1 MRYCGV
7 ALWLYQSWAVRQLLP
22 HGKKAM
28 KCLCCSGC
36 CRSKP
41 RSRSRTTPSSGAS
54 TPRHENSETE
64 SEGED
69 GTHCQAESVA
79 FLVQGKPTPLSL
91 TACKDA
97 ARGDKVKLLSS
108 DAEISSAEDLR
119 HEDGNLYFNC
129 CSHHRALYE
138 GQAAK
143 RTCAVEHCDREVKVT
158 KGGLRLCKE
167 HSAKEERTRTPKGR
181 PAALTPTSRQPQIIV
196 DSQEPD
202 TEARFAPG
210 GKASA
215 ASSRNADSAALLG
228 RYLRGALE
236 GKTPRESLELCTTAN
251 CGPHETWEELKEQAT
266 QYVTKLP
273 KEYPP
278 VAKKAIIELITED
291 CPPAEPSTETE
302 DPVLGLQFRSVVPAA
317 ITPGF
322 SAPET
327 GLGTVKPETPA
338 ADVQNPQAFLRPKGS
353 RELPAGM
360 PSSNFNA
367 MPDSARIFAAASR
380 PRHIGAYSDA
390 EPPHL
395 DETSKALQTIA
406 KAMASK
412 DEAAGQDRGKLAA
425 IGKVEERMVYLVRGC
440 DAFSVSLGAATVG
453 KELFHALR
461 ATSTQGRPQLRAMQ
475 FPVNISNRIAYG
487 LAAMS
492 IGGKDVKS
500 LPEYCISA
508 ADFPLTGE
516 EEFDIWTGSSDLK
529 LEKRPKPPVT
539 LNGWYR
545 NALRQAWAIAC
556 VYGTEHYSS
565 FEQAATFLLKLGEE
579 HSYMWPAHAIF
590 SVWEELWSRYTE
602 EMRELDRNLR
612 RAMKEEAP
620 SFERMRFFAT
630 APGEDGEP
638 WLRLPRTFYLEDS
651 GEYFQTDVL
660 PRHNRLLSR
669 ACWQVAL
676 KKAPNSTLHG
686 GKAGE
691 GPEASDSRPGPK
703 AGKTPD
709 SKGLLGPNLT
719 GKEAARALDHRPK
732 DKKGAKYLCWDN
744 LSHRGC
750 NKPNTCPHSHANG
763 LKWEGMDWAVQL
775 QILRRGGLKS
785 GPTLTE
791 GQVTEQM
798 EAIRKAQVA
807 KTKEMVEEG
816 KKVKKVGESESDRNP
831 RGTHDQK
838 VGQVPEDKTDQSHQ
852 GLEDQTDFSL
862 RDGAEQGPPAE
873 LTEINPTD
881 QEGEMVELLRGPDFS
896 FYDDADAGKAK
907 RKAVLTSDKFGNQ
920 TTARLANMEMIDQ
933 QGLTGGYQGL
943 LATFLKNRL
952 LKLKEKD
959 PSATLTEEHV
969 RESLEVARSQGGP
982 ELSAAADEALQ
993 GSSRKAGYSANAGC
1007 LSKLEWDGGV
1017 GRGTLTWSGGTW
1029 DVHDFGDRLQP
1040 TGEWTSYLHQHH
1052 LAGEGKESRQCLL
1065 LHCAAGYLERKN
1077 GRTPTYEE
1085 VQKTTNLLRAEL
1097 ALQAAEANK
1106 HLGECPETMP
1116 RSEADLRV
1124 FVHDLLH
1131 WSHDKDYRTMAAFP
1145 AEKLFGYD
1153 LHVVRMA
1160 TDGDLSTEVI
1170 RGVLSPG
1177 DEKHTIYLL
1186 VHQGHMRLLTPR
1198 NLAQSPPVIREVV
1211 AAGWECH
1218 LEAATGSEA
1227 SVRARDYLLCPRCEA
1242 PQEVPRRT
1250 GTFRPPAV
1258 LGLHL
1263 NCDSFAT
1270 KTGGWT
1276 PGVLETHEEDDF
1288 QWNDEDVKAWLGDQ
1302 AHLYEQALEH
1312 GLDFLE
1318 VYAGKGR
1325 ATQAVL
1331 QRHGIAICLGLDY
1344 GQDFRRARDRSLARF
1359 LVERLR
1365 PRHLWGSFPCKAFCA
1380 WIRLAILRNC
1390 DMGPR
1395 LKEGR
1400 LHLKFTLGL
1409 VTKQLEAG
1417 RHGHLENPLTSA
1429 AWKEPAAIKALA
1441 DARWLRARLDQ
1452 CQTGLSSPL
1461 GGLHLKP
1468 TLIRT
1473 TDTSM
1478 AQVLSLVCPHNHPHD
1493 PVAGAATAT
1502 SAMYSPH
1509 MASLIA
1515 QVVMPNSTLPPQ
1527 PDPKG
1532 QGGERAFNFERKSGC
1547 RPRGEFLARGPKT
1560 LA

>member
-1 MRYCGV
+1 
-7 ALWLYQSWAVRQLLP
+7 
-22 HGKKAM
+22 
-28 KCLCCSGC
+28 
-36 CRSKP
+36 
-41 RSRSRTTPSSGAS
+41 
-54 TPRHENSETE
+54 
-64 SEGED
+64 
-69 GTHCQAESVA
+69 
-79 FLVQGKPTPLSL
+79 
-91 TACKDA
+91 
-97 ARGDKVKLLSS
+97 
-108 DAEISSAEDLR
+108 
-119 HEDGNLYFNC
+119 
-129 CSHHRALYE
+129 
-138 GQAAK
+138 
-143 RTCAVEHCDREVKVT
+143 
-158 KGGLRLCKE
+158 
-167 HSAKEERTRTPKGR
+167 
-181 PAALTPTSRQPQIIV
+181 
-196 DSQEPD
+196 
-202 TEARFAPG
+202 
-210 GKASA
+210 
-215 ASSRNADSAALLG
+215 
-228 RYLRGALE
+228 
-236 GKTPRESLELCTTAN
+236 
-251 CGPHETWEELKEQAT
+251 
-266 QYVTKLP
+266 
-273 KEYPP
+273 
-278 VAKKAIIELITED
+278 
-291 CPPAEPSTETE
+291 
-302 DPVLGLQFRSVVPAA
+302 
-317 ITPGF
+317 
-322 SAPET
+322 
-327 GLGTVKPETPA
+327 
-338 ADVQNPQAFLRPKGS
+338 
-353 RELPAGM
+353 
-360 PSSNFNA
+360 
-367 MPDSARIFAAASR
+367 
-380 PRHIGAYSDA
+380 
-390 EPPHL
+390 
-395 DETSKALQTIA
+395 
-406 KAMASK
+406 
-412 DEAAGQDRGKLAA
+412 
-425 IGKVEERMVYLVRGC
+425 
-440 DAFSVSLGAATVG
+440 
-453 KELFHALR
+453 
-461 ATSTQGRPQLRAMQ
+461 
-475 FPVNISNRIAYG
+475 
-487 LAAMS
+487 
-492 IGGKDVKS
+492 
-500 LPEYCISA
+500 
-508 ADFPLTGE
+508 
-516 EEFDIWTGSSDLK
+516 
-529 LEKRPKPPVT
+529 
-539 LNGWYR
+539 
-545 NALRQAWAIAC
+545 
-556 VYGTEHYSS
+556 
-565 FEQAATFLLKLGEE
+565 
-579 HSYMWPAHAIF
+579 
-590 SVWEELWSRYTE
+590 
-602 EMRELDRNLR
+602 MRELDRNLR

-703 AGKTPD
+703 AGKIPD

-1097 ALQAAEANK
+1097 ALQAVEANK

-1177 DEKHTIYLL
+1177 
-1186 VHQGHMRLLTPR
+1186 GM
-1198 NLAQSPPVIREVV
+1198 
-1211 AAGWECH
+1211 
-1218 LEAATGSEA
+1218 
-1227 SVRARDYLLCPRCEA
+1227 
-1242 PQEVPRRT
+1242 
-1250 GTFRPPAV
+1250 
-1258 LGLHL
+1258 GLHL

-1276 PGVLETHEEDDF
+1276 PGVLETHEEDDL

-1331 QRHGIAICLGLDY
+1331 QRH

-1473 TDTSM
+1473 TDASM
-1478 AQVLSLVCPHNHPHD
+1478 AQALSLVCPHNHPHD

-1532 QGGERAFNFERKSGC
+1532 QGGGGKRVQLRAEEWVPAPGRVP
-1547 RPRGEFLARGPKT
+1547 RPGPKNPGMRGSKAHKDHSPLLSRRGSKQLAKNTYTSWETRPSPKT
-1560 LA
+1560 LSLKEPASGPRR